1 MIETN
6 AIKPG
11 GAPVACA
18 HCRKALYT
26 VFPPPQEQAF
36 EGYLYSDGDAVP
48 TRSSASL
55 PAPWEERYSF
65 IILPVNI
72 PGMQGAE
79 PPPA

>member
-55 PAPWEERYSF
+55 PAPWEERTPSSF
-65 IILPVNI
+65 CL
-72 PGMQGAE
+72 
-79 PPPA
+79 